1 MTATGM
7 KPLLPLCQR
16 ITGLLEALMLS
27 FRELTKTHTHP
38 GTLIPSHTHTLSQH
52 IHTHNLIYT
61 HSYTHTLT
69 YIQSHTFTYT
79 QTHTH
84 TITHSNA
91 HTPSHKLPLSLALSL
106 SVSHCSPD
114 DSLEPPD
121 VSHGW
126 AGGCPAD
133 PGPAA
138 PLHPSAHSP
147 AALPSQLRQPCP
159 TTAM

>member
-1 MTATGM
+1 MYQCMTPAGM
-7 KPLLPLCQR
+7 KPLLSLCQR

-27 FRELTKTHTHP
+27 SQRHTHTQAHSYP
-38 GTLIPSHTHTLSQH
+38 HTLSQH
-52 IHTHNLIYT
+52 IHTHNVIYT
-61 HSYTHTLT
+61 YTH
-69 YIQSHTFTYT
+69 IHTVTHT

-121 VSHGW
+121 VSHAR

-138 PLHPSAHSP
+138 PLQPSAHSP